1 MGQRSRS
8 RACRRI
14 SQRFSQDTSRTTRIL
29 LPLQISGLSGMTLP
43 HFRLSDYHFPFCLI
57 HFNFF
62 LCSFFP
68 FQDLKKFS
76 ILFLFT
82 FISFRPFFPV
92 RNPHPTSSYSS
103 SKLPHYFLPAYPP
116 PHL

>member
-29 LPLQISGLSGMTLP
+29 LPLQISGLPGMTLP
-43 HFRLSDYHFPFCLI
+43 RFRLSDYHFPFCLI

-62 LCSFFP
+62 LCSFFLFKTSRN
-68 FQDLKKFS
+68 FQFFFT
-76 ILFLFT
+76 IYFLF
-82 FISFRPFFPV
+82 
-92 RNPHPTSSYSS
+92 PTSLSGQKSS
-103 SKLPHYFLPAYPP
+103 PNLLLSFLK
-116 PHL
+116 